1 MITTS
6 TKYKTDKYNAV
17 NVYVHG
23 TIDLGNN
30 TRIRLTSDDIL
41 QNSFAIKESAVSG
54 SAFGVGGMVAN
65 QIDLGLFLN
74 ISNPFY
80 MTGAVVKLFCK
91 YEFDDGSEQDIP
103 IGTYYVDN
111 GSVKRSKNT
120 ISFTA
125 YDGMINFDINIPSNT
140 ANIAKIQ
147 NKTPYDLILAACTA
161 CGMELA
167 TTKTEIAKMS
177 ANANR
182 TYSLKQDGN
191 TTYNYRDLLTYAA
204 QLLGAFGRINRA
216 DGTLEIV
223 PFSQTADF
231 TINEDNAINRSV
243 SDTCVRVTGAKY
255 GEIMAGGDGFVLD
268 LTGNPLLESLTTGDE
283 RKTSLSA
290 LYSYIQNVEFYQ
302 ADVTWFGDLSVQAG
316 DCFNY
321 EQDGLYGGTRKI
333 LVMETEWKLNGNC
346 TIKSYGDTAA
356 GQYNPISKIAV
367 AQSEWQ
373 NYFKTHYL
381 LAETAEINY
390 AKIDQLEAMNADIE
404 KLHADFLEADQAI
417 FADLTAAKGKID
429 ELESKQ
435 ITTDYLDANYASIAN
450 LDAVNAKFNTYDSIF
465 GFTENSQIINLT
477 AANVTIDD
485 QVVFD
490 MIAKRITVADL
501 LTARAQAEKFDII
514 TDGMA
519 SVSFKG
525 ATQQFYDSNGNVRVQ
540 IGQAKNG
547 DFNFL
552 VVGSDGKT
560 TLFDENGITENA
572 IADGLIVDDMVA
584 ENANIQGGKIDMQS
598 LFENMNNSAYTL
610 TSSKVLYDDSGQTL
624 QVAFNKLTTDVRTI
638 ATNAE
643 DAAQSVVDRAN
654 SGEFKGDK
662 GDKGDPGATG
672 NGIKTVTRYYL
683 ATSASSGV
691 TTSTKGWT
699 TSLQFPS
706 TDKRYL
712 WIYDI
717 TEYTNGNVVTSS
729 PGVFGVYGATGAK
742 GDKGDTGAP
751 GAKGAQGLPG
761 AQGPKG
767 EKGDTGTAGA
777 KGTDGVSVSGVEVLY
792 YLSTSNTT
800 QTGGSWSTTVPAW
813 ADGKYMWTKTRTI
826 FSNSTALDTDPVCI
840 TGAKGA
846 TGATGA
852 QGPKGATGTAG
863 VGIKSITEHY
873 AVSTSSTNAPESWS
887 STVPTLTATD
897 KYLWNYETIT
907 YTNSTT
913 ADTQKRVIGV
923 YGDKGAT
930 GAAGAQGPKGD
941 KGATGATGATGNGI
955 KTIVNYYLATAS
967 SSGVTTST
975 SGWTTTVQSVS
986 ASKKY
991 LWNYE
996 IVTYTNGS
1004 TNTTTPTI
1012 IGAYGDTGAQGATG
1026 AKGDKGDT
1034 GAKGD
1039 KGDTGKGVK
1048 SIVPQYYLST
1058 SATAQ
1063 TGGNW
1068 SNTCPK
1074 WEIGKY
1080 IWTRNAVTWTD
1091 NTNTYTT
1098 AVLANDINSIA
1109 ETVTDQ
1115 GTTLTQLNG
1124 QITAKIWQSD
1134 ISTAVNGAVVEMNS
1148 KYSTVEQNL
1157 SDITMTVSS
1166 MHDDLDTTN
1175 ASVSKLTQDL
1185 TGFKTTVANTYIDRD
1200 EYDTDYENWDA
1211 AILDL
1216 DDRMWSAESNIIQHA
1231 DEIALKVNKN
1241 GIISAINATA
1251 ESVKINASKINL
1263 SGYVTVS
1270 AYDTDMENI
1279 NTSFDGIR
1287 STFDTIGGIASS
1299 AKSTADAAYNWTN
1312 TNGTNMTNLRNMV
1325 LKWTNYAVSTST
1337 YIQGG
1342 WIATN
1347 TITADKI
1354 AVGLSGN
1361 LMLYGMDYFLKPD
1374 YIMQFTDRTPSTTTI
1389 SYNATSGNHR
1399 YGKFSISFTTPST
1412 LTASTSCYY
1421 SLYGTDIPNCGMMP
1435 VTAGNYYIFS
1445 FYVKQ
1450 SKSSSIKIRARILS
1464 RSSATASSSPTTVYG
1479 TQKTITVGTSWVRYS
1494 SQPMKLP
1501 NGWAQLSVDL
1511 TGTSGA
1517 HTLYFDCFQLEEVT
1531 SSDSTLT
1538 ASPWK
1543 PQAATLID
1551 GGNIL
1556 TGTVTAD
1563 SIAANAITANKIA
1576 AKAITANKMNV
1587 TALEAIV
1594 AKIGGFTIDSNA
1606 LYTTATGYTDIELN
1620 NKFLGILYN
1629 SGRPSGQVSTGYRFR
1644 LEGINSTYP
1653 DMQTAMSIHYG
1664 GMLWIRSMTTSGGV
1678 MRNLALFT
1686 GDAPASASGGNTSYG
1701 NGKYITLFEQTYFP
1715 KGLIGTVTSS
1725 SDERVKT
1732 DIRPISDK
1740 YIALFDSLE
1749 PKTYRYNN
1757 DPAKVHTGF
1766 IAQDLLRAISA
1777 AGLTT
1782 NDVAAFDGDNPN
1794 EYGIQYIDLIAIQAA
1809 KIKQL
1814 EDRLKI
1820 LEMKGA

>member
-1 MITTS
+1 MLDTVSEAFKNTAINGTGLLTSRLVFDDLNITVTGNDIFEIKDNYNTCDSNIGLGS
-6 TKYKTDKYNAV
+6 TYIPNVIIKITKNTARIKGKVFRWEVGISQDNGKTYEYCLMRTFYVRNVKNTGDTTTIEAASRFYLADM
-17 NVYVHG
+17 VYVPSS
-23 TIDLGNN
+23 
-30 TRIRLTSDDIL
+30 LTMS
-41 QNSFAIKESAVSG
+41 
-54 SAFGVGGMVAN
+54 
-65 QIDLGLFLN
+65 
-74 ISNPFY
+74 
-80 MTGAVVKLFCK
+80 
-91 YEFDDGSEQDIP
+91 
-103 IGTYYVDN
+103 
-111 GSVKRSKNT
+111 
-120 ISFTA
+120 
-125 YDGMINFDINIPSNT
+125 NFDMIS
-140 ANIAKIQ
+140 
-147 NKTPYDLILAACTA
+147 
-161 CGMELA
+161 
-167 TTKTEIAKMS
+167 EI
-177 ANANR
+177 
-182 TYSLKQDGN
+182 
-191 TTYNYRDLLTYAA
+191 
-204 QLLGAFGRINRA
+204 
-216 DGTLEIV
+216 E
-223 PFSQTADF
+223 
-231 TINEDNAINRSV
+231 NAINMKI
-243 SDTCVRVTGAKY
+243 DTHGLTERRFLAPTGKTYREVIGAIFALDGYFAWINREDTTIYPKWY
-255 GEIMAGGDGFVLD
+255 TDSGIIISDGFSEPTIEDEDVTVEKVYATLPD
-268 LTGNPLLESLTTGDE
+268 KTLLTDGSGYGIDVTNIFLTQNIFNELVSKLKGFTYRISNLCLMAGNPLLDAYDIVTIEYSGELYKIPLCQISHNYNGGYSTTIRSVGKTDGDNSNDNYKSPVTKALENLTAE
-283 RKTSLSA
+283 L
-290 LYSYIQNVEFYQ
+290 I
-302 ADVTWFGDLSVQAG
+302 VT
-316 DCFNY
+316 N
-321 EQDGLYGGTRKI
+321 
-333 LVMETEWKLNGNC
+333 N
-346 TIKSYGDTAA
+346 
-356 GQYNPISKIAV
+356 
-367 AQSEWQ
+367 
-373 NYFKTHYL
+373 L
-381 LAETAEINY
+381 LAAKATIEDLTATNAEIKNLRAEY
-390 AKIDQLEAMNADIE
+390 
-404 KLHADFLEADQAI
+404 LEADQAI

-435 ITTDYLDANYASIAN
+435 ITTDYLDANYATIAN
-450 LDAVNAKFNTYDSIF
+450 LDAVNAKFNTYDSVF

-485 QVVFD
+485 SVVFD

-514 TDGMA
+514 TDGAA

-560 TLFDENGITENA
+560 TLFNENGITENA

-598 LFENMNNSAYTL
+598 LFESMNNSVYTL

-643 DAAQSVVDRAN
+643 NAAQSVVDRAD
-654 SGEFKGDK
+654 SGEFKGEK
-662 GDKGDPGATG
+662 GDKGDTGATG

-691 TTSTKGWT
+691 TTGTTGWT

-717 TEYTNGNVVTSS
+717 TEYTNGNVVTSQ
-729 PGVFGVYGATGAK
+729 PAVFGVYGEK
-742 GDKGDTGAP
+742 
-751 GAKGAQGLPG
+751 G

-767 EKGDTGTAGA
+767 DKGDTGTAGA
-777 KGTDGVSVSGVEVLY
+777 KGTDGVSVRGVEALY
-792 YLSTSNTT
+792 YLSTSATT

-813 ADGKYMWTKTRTI
+813 ADGKYMWTKTRTV
-826 FSNSTALDTDPVCI
+826 FSNGTALETDPVCI

-852 QGPKGATGTAG
+852 QGPKGATG
-863 VGIKSITEHY
+863 
-873 AVSTSSTNAPESWS
+873 
-887 STVPTLTATD
+887 
-897 KYLWNYETIT
+897 
-907 YTNSTT
+907 
-913 ADTQKRVIGV
+913 
-923 YGDKGAT
+923 
-930 GAAGAQGPKGD
+930 AAGAQGPKGE
-941 KGATGATGATGNGI
+941 TGATGATG
-955 KTIVNYYLATAS
+955 
-967 SSGVTTST
+967 
-975 SGWTTTVQSVS
+975 
-986 ASKKY
+986 
-991 LWNYE
+991 
-996 IVTYTNGS
+996 
-1004 TNTTTPTI
+1004 P
-1012 IGAYGDTGAQGATG
+1012 
-1026 AKGDKGDT
+1026 
-1034 GAKGD
+1034 

-1058 SATAQ
+1058 SVTAQ

-1091 NTNTYTT
+1091 NTTTYTT

-1175 ASVSKLTQDL
+1175 ASVSKLTQDM
-1185 TGFKTTVANTYIDRD
+1185 TGFKTTVSNTYTKKSDF
-1200 EYDTDYENWDA
+1200 
-1211 AILDL
+1211 
-1216 DDRMWSAESNIIQHA
+1216 DDITERMSAAESNITQNA

-1241 GIISAINATA
+1241 GIISAINQTA
-1251 ESVKINASKINL
+1251 ESVKINASRINL
-1263 SGYVTVS
+1263 SGYVMVS
-1270 AYDTDMENI
+1270 AYDADMDSI
-1279 NTSFDGIR
+1279 HS
-1287 STFDTIGGIASS
+1287 SIGGINSSITDAMVTANS
-1299 AKSTADAAYNWTN
+1299 AKTTADAAYSWTN

-1325 LKWTNYAVSTST
+1325 LKWTNNAVSTST

-1347 TITADKI
+1347 TITAEKI

-1361 LMLYGMDYFLKPD
+1361 IMLYGLDYFPTPD
-1374 YIMQFTDRTPSTTTI
+1374 SISRITDYTPSATTLT
-1389 SYNATSGNHR
+1389 YNAITGNHR
-1399 YGKFSISFTTPST
+1399 YGNYSIAFTTPST
-1412 LTASTSCYY
+1412 LTASTTCYY
-1421 SLYGTDIPNCGMMP
+1421 SLYGTNIPNCGMVP

-1450 SKSSSIKIRARILS
+1450 STSSSIKIRARILS
-1464 RSSATASSSPTTVYG
+1464 RSAPNASSSPTTVYG

-1501 NGWAQLSVDL
+1501 NGWAQCSVDL

-1517 HTLYFDCFQLEEVT
+1517 HTLYFDCFQLEEVS

-1576 AKAITANKMNV
+1576 AKAITSDKINV
-1587 TALEAIV
+1587 TALEAIA

-1606 LYTTATGYTDIELN
+1606 LYTTSTGYTDIELN
-1620 NKFLGILYN
+1620 NKFLGVLYN
-1629 SGRPSGQVSTGYRFR
+1629 SSRPSNQTITGYRFR
-1644 LEGINSTYP
+1644 LEGINSTSP
-1653 DMQTAMSIHYG
+1653 GMQTAMSVHYG

-1686 GDAPASASGGNTSYG
+1686 GDGPASASGGNTSYG
-1701 NGKYITLFEQTYFP
+1701 NGKYITFFEQTYFP

-1749 PKTYRYNN
+1749 PKTFRYNR

-1777 AGLTT
+1777 VGLTT

-1814 EDRLKI
+1814 EYRIKN
-1820 LEMKGA
+1820 LEMRYAV

>member
-17 NVYVHG
+17 NVYIHG
-23 TIDLGNN
+23 SINLGFNTTIQ
-30 TRIRLTSDDIL
+30 LTSDDIL
-41 QNSFAIKESAVSG
+41 QNSFALKESAVSG

-80 MTGAVVKLFCK
+80 MTGANVTLFCK

-111 GSVKRSKNT
+111 GSVKRTKNT

-140 ANIAKIQ
+140 ANLAKIQ

-161 CGMELA
+161 CGMKLS

-223 PFSQTADF
+223 PFSQTTDF

-243 SDTCVRVTGAKY
+243 SDTCVRVTGAKC
-255 GEIMAGGDGFVLD
+255 GEVMAGDDGFVLD
-268 LTGNPLLESLTTGDE
+268 LTGNPLLESLSTDSD
-283 RKTSLSA
+283 RQTSLNN

-333 LVMETEWKLNGNC
+333 LVMETDWKLNGTS

-356 GQYNPISKIAV
+356 GQYNPISKMAV
-367 AQSEWQ
+367 AQAEWQ

-390 AKIDQLEAMNADIE
+390 AKIEQLEAINADIE
-404 KLHADFLEADQAI
+404 NLHADFLEADQAI

-435 ITTDYLDANYASIAN
+435 ITTDYLDANYATIAN

-477 AANVTIDD
+477 TANVTIDD
-485 QVVFD
+485 SVVFD

-514 TDGMA
+514 TDGKA

-598 LFENMNNSAYTL
+598 LFETMNNSVYTL

-643 DAAQSVVDRAN
+643 NAAQSVVDRAD
-654 SGEFKGDK
+654 SGEFKGEK

-672 NGIKTVTRYYL
+672 NGIKSVTKYFL
-683 ATSASSGV
+683 ATPASSGV
-691 TTSTKGWT
+691 TASTKGWT

-729 PGVFGVYGATGAK
+729 PGVFGVYGEKGAK
-742 GDKGDTGAP
+742 GDKGDTGP
-751 GAKGAQGLPG
+751 QGSQGLPG

-777 KGTDGVSVSGVEVLY
+777 KGTDGVSVSGVEALY

-800 QTGGSWSTTVPAW
+800 QTGGNWNTTVPAW
-813 ADGKYMWTKTRTI
+813 ADGKYMWTKTRTV
-826 FSNSTALDTDPVCI
+826 FSNGTALETDPVCI

-846 TGATGA
+846 TGATG
-852 QGPKGATGTAG
+852 KT
-863 VGIKSITEHY
+863 
-873 AVSTSSTNAPESWS
+873 
-887 STVPTLTATD
+887 
-897 KYLWNYETIT
+897 
-907 YTNSTT
+907 
-913 ADTQKRVIGV
+913 
-923 YGDKGAT
+923 
-930 GAAGAQGPKGD
+930 GAQGPKGD
-941 KGATGATGATGNGI
+941 TGAQGPKGETGATGATG
-955 KTIVNYYLATAS
+955 
-967 SSGVTTST
+967 
-975 SGWTTTVQSVS
+975 
-986 ASKKY
+986 
-991 LWNYE
+991 
-996 IVTYTNGS
+996 
-1004 TNTTTPTI
+1004 P
-1012 IGAYGDTGAQGATG
+1012 
-1026 AKGDKGDT
+1026 
-1034 GAKGD
+1034 

-1048 SIVPQYYLST
+1048 SIVPQYYLSI

-1091 NTNTYTT
+1091 NTTEYTT

-1124 QITAKIWQSD
+1124 QITAKIWESD

-1175 ASVSKLTQDL
+1175 ASVSKLNQDL
-1185 TGFKTTVANTYIDRD
+1185 TGFKTTVSNTYTKKSDF
-1200 EYDTDYENWDA
+1200 
-1211 AILDL
+1211 
-1216 DDRMWSAESNIIQHA
+1216 DDIKNRMSSAESSIIQHA
-1231 DEIALKVNKN
+1231 DEIALKVNKT

-1270 AYDTDMENI
+1270 AYDADM
-1279 NTSFDGIR
+1279 DGIYTEMD
-1287 STFDTIGGIASS
+1287 SMYDGINNVGSLASS
-1299 AKSTADAAYNWTN
+1299 AMTAANGAKTTADAAYSWTN

-1325 LKWTNYAVSTST
+1325 LKWTNNAVSTST

-1347 TITADKI
+1347 TITAEKI

-1361 LMLYGMDYFLKPD
+1361 LMLYGLDYFPTPD
-1374 YIMQFTDRTPSTTTI
+1374 SISRITDYTPSATTLT
-1389 SYNATSGNHR
+1389 YNAITGNHR
-1399 YGKFSISFTTPST
+1399 YGNYSIAFTTPST
-1412 LTASTSCYY
+1412 LTASTTCYY
-1421 SLYGTDIPNCGMMP
+1421 SLYGTNIPNCGMVP

-1450 SKSSSIKIRARILS
+1450 STSSSIKIRARILS
-1464 RSSATASSSPTTVYG
+1464 RSAPNASSSPTTVYG

-1501 NGWAQLSVDL
+1501 NGWAQCSVDL

-1517 HTLYFDCFQLEEVT
+1517 HTLYFDCFQLEEVS

-1563 SIAANAITANKIA
+1563 SISANAITANKIA
-1576 AKAITANKMNV
+1576 AKAITADKLNV
-1587 TALEAIV
+1587 TALEAIA

-1606 LYTTATGYTDIELN
+1606 LYTTSTGYTDIELN
-1620 NKFLGILYN
+1620 NKFLGVLYN
-1629 SGRPSGQVSTGYRFR
+1629 SSRPSNQTITGYRFR
-1644 LEGINSTYP
+1644 LEGINSTSP
-1653 DMQTAMSIHYG
+1653 GMQTAMSVHYG

-1686 GDAPASASGGNTSYG
+1686 GDGPASASGGNTSYG
-1701 NGKYITLFEQTYFP
+1701 NGKYITFFEQTYFP

-1814 EDRLKI
+1814 EYRIKN
-1820 LEMKGA
+1820 LEKRYAV